1 MGDHGEDDLPPI
13 SEEDPP
19 LVELHAPECDQKMSQ
34 EVRDDAILSP
44 KGLNYHVRWNFMWS
58 LTNEPPE
65 GTGLFLWVQTAST

>member
-44 KGLNYHVRWNFMWS
+44 KGLNYHVR
-58 LTNEPPE
+58 
-65 GTGLFLWVQTAST
+65 